1 MVNADSLKKCFE
13 IIKKIDDSNPLWIP
27 SYSEANSLS
36 FISGKYN
43 LRRWIDERNKIDAI
57 YNNIKTY
64 EDFDEFLHHVE
75 QKNES
80 VCSYEEISFCNEVL
94 SKILNDRYIARALLD
109 GGVVILPV
117 IEPNRYVKFRALN
130 RVISGVHTPDIFA
143 YWQQINDFTDKERE
157 LFNGRPYKFHK
168 RLVYIMYGYAS
179 GEIRQ
184 AYADGIE
191 TLDKYKQLLKEI
203 CDIEKSNLFSYLP
216 EWHGRVFHGEDDML
230 MNVLAEIDKAKAG
243 VISTRNDNSL
253 AERALVAELLK
264 IFYTYGGSNPTS
276 AVYRF
281 TRSNF
286 MLNDVERKTI
296 QRCWESLSSS
306 MDKNR

>member
-13 IIKKIDDSNPLWIP
+13 IIKKIDGSNPLWIP
-27 SYSEANSLS
+27 SYTEAKNLS
-36 FISGKYN
+36 FISDKYDF
-43 LRRWIDERNKIDAI
+43 RRWVDERNKTDAI
-57 YNNIKTY
+57 YNNIKRY
-64 EDFDEFLHHVE
+64 EDFDELLSHLE
-75 QKNES
+75 QKNETI
-80 VCSYEEISFCNEVL
+80 CSNEEITFCNDIL
-94 SKILNDRYIARALLD
+94 SKIFNDRYIARALLD

-117 IEPNRYVKFRALN
+117 IDPNRYAKFKALN
-130 RVISGVHTPDIFA
+130 RVISGVHTADMFV
-143 YWQQINDFTDKERE
+143 YWQQINDFTDSERE

-191 TLDKYKQLLKEI
+191 TLDKYKQLLKEV
-203 CDIEKSNLFSYLP
+203 CELEKNRLFSYLP
-216 EWHGRVFHGEDDML
+216 EWHGRVFHGEDDIL
-230 MNVLAEIDKAKAG
+230 MSVLAEIDKARAG
-243 VISTRNDNSL
+243 IISTRNDNSL
-253 AERALVAELLK
+253 AERAFVTELLK
-264 IFYTYGGSNPTS
+264 LFYTYGGSNPAS

-286 MLNDVERKTI
+286 MQNDIERKTI
-296 QRCWESLSSS
+296 QRCWDSLSLS